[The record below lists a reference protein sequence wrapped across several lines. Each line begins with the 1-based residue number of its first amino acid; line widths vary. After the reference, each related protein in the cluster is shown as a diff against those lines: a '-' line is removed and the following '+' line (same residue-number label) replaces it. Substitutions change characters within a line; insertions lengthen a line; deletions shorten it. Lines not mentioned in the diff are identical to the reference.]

1 MLKSDGHSED
11 YKGSI
16 PSVSPTAQK
25 EGIFSLCS
33 GGVPQQGAFARM
45 PGKSLR
51 EANTERGGVITMYQF
66 GDHVVVQ
73 YYTGIEV
80 HPVIVLA
87 PTEDNLVYDN
97 LGNIVYDNLGIPVL
111 INPS

>member
-1 MLKSDGHSED
+1 MIKSDGHSED

-51 EANTERGGVITMYQF
+51 EANPERGGVITMYQF
-66 GDHVVVQ
+66 GSHIVVQ
-73 YYTGIEV
+73 YFTGVEI
-80 HPVIVLA
+80 HPVTILA
-87 PTEDNLVYDN
+87 PTEENFYTDN
-97 LGNIVYDNLGIPVL
+97 LGNRYYDDLGIPIL
-111 INPS
+111 SNP